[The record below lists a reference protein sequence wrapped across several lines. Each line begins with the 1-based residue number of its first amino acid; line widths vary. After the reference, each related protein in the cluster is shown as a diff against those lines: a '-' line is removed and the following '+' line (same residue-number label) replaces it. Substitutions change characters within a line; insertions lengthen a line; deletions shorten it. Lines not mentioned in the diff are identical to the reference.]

1 MNTNNEMSTEEFLKI
16 TVFPSP
22 IISDFYDFLKSKHKD
37 KVYTVILKFFG
48 HLFGLVF
55 MFCSVIVF
63 WGFIWLVSVALLLDI
78 VDWAFK
84 TKLLDLVYYDYFFL
98 TLFTTYLIGSV
109 SIHLYYYKKNGYF
122 SITK

>member
-1 MNTNNEMSTEEFLKI
+1 MNTNNEMSTEEFFKI

-22 IISDFYDFLKSKHKD
+22 IISDFYDFLKSEHKD
-37 KVYTVILKFFG
+37 KVYTTILKFFG
-48 HLFGLVF
+48 HLFGLVL
-55 MFCSVIVF
+55 MFCFVIVF
-63 WGFIWLVSVALLLDI
+63 WFSICFALLYLLLGT

-84 TKLLDLVYYDYFFL
+84 SKLFDLVYYDYFFL
-98 TLFTTYLIGSV
+98 TLFITYLIGSV